1 MDDPYVKVDVSVA
14 GVGSEVVDDPRVKAG
29 DASFAGVGSEG
40 VADDP
45 GVKVGH
51 ASVHARHGAVTL
63 PIPPGG
69 DSIYGV
75 AAPDWSTAVSLETK
89 HAK

>member
-1 MDDPYVKVDVSVA
+1 MCEPGVKVRHASVS
-14 GVGSEVVDDPRVKAG
+14 D
-29 DASFAGVGSEG
+29 FGSEG
-40 VADDP
+40 VVDDP